1 MVSPLRLDRLLA
13 LVGLVANAVAMP
25 VLVAWIFSDGPLAT
39 ATLVVGL
46 AGVLPALVL
55 GVIAS
60 LGLLGHRRWGRV
72 VAIVALSLSLAVSL
86 GYGVVWL
93 VLVPEARPWL
103 GVALGLG
110 WLLQLLALIYWCVPK
125 RQPL

>member
-46 AGVLPALVL
+46 AGVIGGTV
-55 GVIAS
+55 GV
-60 LGLLGHRRWGRV
+60 
-72 VAIVALSLSLAVSL
+72 
-86 GYGVVWL
+86 
-93 VLVPEARPWL
+93 
-103 GVALGLG
+103 
-110 WLLQLLALIYWCVPK
+110 
-125 RQPL
+125 

>member
-1 MVSPLRLDRLLA
+1 VAIPLLA
-13 LVGLVANAVAMP
+13 
-25 VLVAWIFSDGPLAT
+25 AWIFSDGPLAT

-60 LGLLGHRRWGRV
+60 LGLMGRRRWGRV
-72 VAIVALSLSLAVSL
+72 VAIVALSLGLAVSL

-93 VLVPEARPWL
+93 VLVPEARAWL

-110 WLLQLLALIYWCVPK
+110 WLLQVLALIYWCVPK

>member
-1 MVSPLRLDRLLA
+1 MPSPLRLDRLLA
-13 LVGLVANAVAMP
+13 LVGLVANAVALP
-25 VLVAWIFSDGPLAT
+25 VLAAWIFSDGSLAL

-46 AGVLPALVL
+46 AGLLPALVL

-60 LGLLGHRRWGRV
+60 LGLLGRRRWGRV
-72 VAIVALSLSLAVSL
+72 VAIVALSLALAVSL

-93 VLVPEARPWL
+93 VLVPEARAWAGL
-103 GVALGLG
+103 ALGLG
-110 WLLQLLALIYWCVPK
+110 WLLQVLALIYWCVPK

>member
-1 MVSPLRLDRLLA
+1 LDRLLA
-13 LVGLVANAVAMP
+13 LAGLVANGVAIP
-25 VLVAWIFSDGPLAT
+25 VLAAWIFSDGPLAT

-60 LGLLGHRRWGRV
+60 LGLLGRRRWGRV
-72 VAIVALSLSLAVSL
+72 VAIVALSLALAVSL

-93 VLVPEARPWL
+93 VLVPEARAWL

-110 WLLQLLALIYWCVPK
+110 WLLQVLALIYWCLPK

>member
-1 MVSPLRLDRLLA
+1 MASPLRLDRLLA
-13 LVGLVANAVAMP
+13 LLGLVANALAIP
-25 VLVAWIFSDGPLAT
+25 LLAAWIFSGGPLAK

-55 GVIAS
+55 GVIAC
-60 LGLLGHRRWGRV
+60 LGLLGERRWARV
-72 VAIVALSLSLAVSL
+72 TAIVALSLALAVSL

-93 VLVPEARPWL
+93 VLVPEARAWVGL
-103 GVALGLG
+103 ALGLG
-110 WLLQLLALIYWCVPK
+110 WLLQLLALVYWCVPK

>member
-72 VAIVALSLSLAVSL
+72 VAIVALSLGLAVSL

-93 VLVPEARPWL
+93 VLVPEARAWAGL
-103 GVALGLG
+103 ALGLG
-110 WLLQLLALIYWCVPK
+110 WLLQVLALIYWCVPK

>member
-1 MVSPLRLDRLLA
+1 MPSPLRLDRLLA
-13 LVGLVANAVAMP
+13 LVGLVANAVALP
-25 VLVAWIFSDGPLAT
+25 VLAAWIFSDGPLPL

-46 AGVLPALVL
+46 AGLLPALVL

-60 LGLLGHRRWGRV
+60 LGLLGRRRWGRV
-72 VAIVALSLSLAVSL
+72 VAIVALSLALAVSL

-93 VLVPEARPWL
+93 VLVPEARAWAGL
-103 GVALGLG
+103 ALGLG
-110 WLLQLLALIYWCVPK
+110 WLLQVLALIYWCVPK

>member
-13 LVGLVANAVAMP
+13 LLGLVANAVTIPLLA
-25 VLVAWIFSDGPLAT
+25 AWIFSDGPLAT

-60 LGLLGHRRWGRV
+60 LGLLGRRRWGRV
-72 VAIVALSLSLAVSL
+72 VAIVALSLGLAVSL